1 MEDKFRIG
9 VITKTHGIKGE
20 VKVYPTTSEVDR
32 FDYLEKCT
40 AVSEKGVE
48 VPLVVTGVKYFKDQV
63 ILKFEGYD
71 TIESVEPLLKKE
83 LFVSREDAIPLEEG
97 EYYVADIIGATVI
110 DTEGNIIGKFKDY
123 METPAN
129 DVYIIET
136 TNGKEIMIP
145 AVDEFILNVDT
156 EENVMRVK
164 LIKGMM

>member
-1 MEDKFRIG
+1 M
-9 VITKTHGIKGE
+9 
-20 VKVYPTTSEVDR
+20 
-32 FDYLEKCT
+32 
-40 AVSEKGVE
+40 
-48 VPLVVTGVKYFKDQV
+48 
-63 ILKFEGYD
+63 
-71 TIESVEPLLKKE
+71 
-83 LFVSREDAIPLEEG
+83 
-97 EYYVADIIGATVI
+97 